1 MAGIAPQYRTGP
13 SDVFTPDDLAADAA
27 TLNNQI
33 NALDNLDWTK
43 PSDALFNAFFAFKA
57 EWRTWY
63 SSTFSGWLGAFG
75 AALNDGNRDELIQ
88 FETRFGSFAAQYAA
102 ESGNTLPGGVVAPS
116 TGAKDTLGQQLANQL
131 QPLLPSLDMSKVLIA
146 VGLIA
151 AGAVVYFFRAPLG
164 RALSTGAA

>member
-1 MAGIAPQYRTGP
+1 MAGIAPSYRIGP
-13 SDVFTPDDLAADAA
+13 SDVFTPGDLSADAA

-43 PSDALFNAFFAFKA
+43 PSQALFDAFFAFKS

-63 SSTFSGWLGAFG
+63 TETFSGWLGAFG
-75 AALNDGNRDELIQ
+75 AAFNDGNRDELIQ
-88 FETRFGSFAAQYAA
+88 FEIRFATFAVQYAA
-102 ESGNTLPGGVVAPS
+102 ESGNTLPGGVVQPS
-116 TGAKDTLGQQLANQL
+116 TGAKDTLGQHLADQL
-131 QPLLPSLDMSKVLIA
+131 QPLVPSLDMGKVLIA
-146 VGLIA
+146 VGLVV